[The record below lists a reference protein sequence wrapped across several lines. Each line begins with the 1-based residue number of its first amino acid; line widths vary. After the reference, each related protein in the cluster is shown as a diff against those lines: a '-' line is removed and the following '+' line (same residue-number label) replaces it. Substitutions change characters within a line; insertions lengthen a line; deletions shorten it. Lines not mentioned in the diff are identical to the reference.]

1 MVRNIALLCG
11 LLLILAAAIYV
22 IDLCLQAVFN
32 RLTISDDIK
41 AAVRGVL
48 AFLVFTIALLWV
60 LNTLGM
66 LPAGWW

>member
-48 AFLVFTIALLWV
+48 AFLVFAIALLWV